1 MSEFSLGVG
10 LVRLVDLISV
20 IYDHYAHVNNVDLVC
35 QGSVMFTKVS
45 RLTIIEVS

>member
-1 MSEFSLGVG
+1 MSESSLVVG

-20 IYDHYAHVNNVDLVC
+20 IYDHVNNADLVC

-45 RLTIIEVS
+45 RLTIIDVS